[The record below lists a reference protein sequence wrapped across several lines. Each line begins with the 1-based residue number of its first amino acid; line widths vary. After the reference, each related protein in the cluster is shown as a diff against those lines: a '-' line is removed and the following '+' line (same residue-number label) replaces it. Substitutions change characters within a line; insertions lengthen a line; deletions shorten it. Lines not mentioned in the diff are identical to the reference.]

1 MLTQTPQNKGSRSG
15 RDDYGKCIC
24 LSIPY
29 HELDLIDDM
38 DRLSHMEFCSSRSEY
53 VRKLIRRERD
63 KLRDQQRDVSSATWK
78 TMFGDR

>member
-1 MLTQTPQNKGSRSG
+1 MLTQAPQNQRSRSR

-29 HELDLIDDM
+29 HELNLIDDM
-38 DRLSHMEFCSSRSEY
+38 DMLSHMELCSSRSEY

-63 KLRDQQRDVSSATWK
+63 KVKEQQKQVINATWK
-78 TMFGDR
+78 SMFADK

>member
-1 MLTQTPQNKGSRSG
+1 MLTQTPQNQRSRSR

-29 HELDLIDDM
+29 HELHLIDEM
-38 DRLSHMEFCSSRSEY
+38 DKLSHMEFCSSRSEY

-63 KLRDQQRDVSSATWK
+63 KLKDQEIMINSQKWISEWRNK
-78 TMFGDR
+78 